1 MLVDDDEDDIDGD
14 HDSEDLQRACEEQGQ
29 CVVERKENFG
39 FLVRVDSLFSGEEQG
54 GFGEDDGQQ
63 RLDEE
68 QLQLCHCHD
77 HVL

>member
-1 MLVDDDEDDIDGD
+1 MLP
-14 HDSEDLQRACEEQGQ
+14 REEGGGEEEGNCHQDQDVQWAGR
-29 CVVERKENFG
+29 ELEKENFA
-39 FLVRVDSLFSGEEQG
+39 FLIRIDLLSGEEQG

-68 QLQLCHCHD
+68 QLQLCHCDD